1 MMPTHNRD
9 VATDVRELGALVGE
23 TLTEQTSNAEFDEV
37 EAIRTA
43 AIAYRQGEVPDRS
56 AVIDRLRA
64 VDTDTQIVIA
74 RAFLLYFEL
83 INLAEERE
91 RVRAVRD
98 AAAAGT
104 LEDGF
109 DALLAMCEAADLDA
123 AAVQAVLE
131 QVLIEPTFT
140 AHPTEA
146 RRKTVKAKLRSI
158 GERLRRLDEQALLS
172 AEAAAQWQA
181 ITAEVV
187 SLWQTAQI
195 RKRRPEPQDEARN
208 VQWYLESVLFDVV
221 GEAYG
226 MLERQV
232 QEVYP
237 TVTVPKL
244 FEFRSWA
251 GADRDGNPFVT
262 PAVTSDTLARQRA
275 VVIDRYATQLKRLS
289 GVLSAEAGRLA
300 LDPAFT
306 AALAADID
314 RMPAVGTEVRE
325 RYPDEPYRQKLRL
338 MRERLRRVVD
348 VRPHAYDDPAGLIA
362 DLELLD
368 ASLRANDAA
377 IVADVHIKPL
387 LRQVDT
393 FGFTLASLDLR
404 DHRENHTET
413 ITALLGRV
421 GVDYGAMDEAERVAF
436 LTEAIAQDAAVV
448 DLAATDGLEEL
459 PARVCERF
467 TAFAAWQQEYGV
479 QAIDTYCISMTEA
492 ASHVLEVA
500 FLADQAG
507 VIDLPEHAGVDIVP
521 LLETEAALSGAR
533 EIMGT
538 LFENPIYRQLL
549 ARRGGRQ
556 EIMLGYSDSNKE
568 NGFLAANWDLYT
580 NQRVLAAICADHD
593 VELRLFHGRGG
604 SISRGGGPMNEAM
617 QALPAETVTG
627 QIKFTEQGEA
637 IAEKYGNPQIAMRN
651 LEQMLHGQT
660 AAVLAAQTAGD
671 QQPSAWTAAMDTL
684 STQARSAYRGLLERE
699 GFVRYFE
706 QATPITVIEEL
717 NLGSRPASRSDERR
731 VEDLRAIPWV
741 FSWTQTRCILPG
753 WYAVGTA
760 IDAYL
765 ADGGDLAVLQAM
777 YEEWD
782 FFRTKL
788 DNVALALART
798 DLEIAASYAALA
810 DADLRERFFT
820 DITAEYERTVA
831 HVLAITGREA
841 LVDRGWLAESLS
853 RRNPY
858 VDPLNLLQVELLGTD
873 ERTEAEERALRLT
886 VKGIAAGMKN
896 TG

>member
-1 MMPTHNRD
+1 MPTHNRD

-23 TLTEQTSNAEFDEV
+23 TLTQQTSAAEFDEV
-37 EAIRTA
+37 EAIRNA
-43 AIAYRQGEVPDRS
+43 AIAYRHGEAPDRS
-56 AVIDRLRA
+56 GVIDRLRTA
-64 VDTDTQIVIA
+64 EVDTQIIIA

-91 RVRAVRD
+91 RVRAVRA

-109 DALLAMCEAADLDA
+109 DALLATFEGAELDA
-123 AAVQAVLE
+123 TAVQEMLE

-158 GERLRRLDEQALLS
+158 GERLRRLDEYALLR
-172 AEAAAQWQA
+172 ADTQAQWQA

-187 SLWQTAQI
+187 SLWQTAQN

-221 GEAYG
+221 GEVYG
-226 MLERQV
+226 RLERKL

-237 TVTVPKL
+237 EVTVPKL

-262 PAVTSDTLARQRA
+262 PTVTGDTLERQRA

-289 GVLSAEAGRLA
+289 GILSAEAGRLELA
-300 LDPAFT
+300 DAFT
-306 AALAADID
+306 TALEADIEC
-314 RMPAVGTEVRE
+314 MPAVGREVRE

-338 MRERLRRVVD
+338 MRERLRRVVAD
-348 VRPHAYDDPAGLIA
+348 RPHGYDDPDALMA
-362 DLELLD
+362 DLEVLD
-368 ASLRANDAA
+368 RSLRANDAA

-387 LRQVDT
+387 LRQLDT

-404 DHRENHTET
+404 DHRENHTTT
-413 ITALLGRV
+413 ITALLASV
-421 GVDYGAMDEAERVAF
+421 GVDYSAMTEAERVEF
-436 LTEAIAQDAAVV
+436 LTEAIAQDAPVV
-448 DLAATDGLEEL
+448 DLSKTAALEEL
-459 PARVCERF
+459 PRRVCERF
-467 TAFAAWQQEYGV
+467 IAFAGWQQEYGV
-479 QAIDTYCISMTEA
+479 QAIDSYCISMTEA
-492 ASHVLEVA
+492 ASHVLEVM
-500 FLADQAG
+500 FLADQAD
-507 VIDLPEHAGVDIVP
+507 VIDLPDHAGVDIVP
-521 LLETEAALSGAR
+521 LLETEAALNGAR
-533 EIMGT
+533 EIMGG
-538 LFENPIYRQLL
+538 LFENPVYRQLL
-549 ARRGGRQ
+549 ERRGGRQ

-580 NQRVLAAICADHD
+580 NQRVLARICADHD

-660 AAVLAAQTAGD
+660 AALLAAQTD
-671 QQPSAWTAAMDTL
+671 VQQHPKLWTETMETL
-684 STQARSAYRGLLERE
+684 STRARTAYRNLLDRD

-706 QATPITVIEEL
+706 QATPITAIEEL
-717 NLGSRPASRSDERR
+717 NLGSRPASRTDERR

-753 WYAVGTA
+753 WYAVGSA
-760 IDAYL
+760 IDVYL
-765 ADGGDLAVLQAM
+765 DEGGDLAVLQAM
-777 YEEWD
+777 YAGWD

-798 DLEIAASYAALA
+798 DLEIAAAYAALA
-810 DADLRERFFT
+810 DADLQETFFE
-820 DITAEYERTVA
+820 DISAEYERSVE
-831 HVLAITGREA
+831 HVLAISGRES
-841 LVDRGWLAESLS
+841 LIDRTWLAESLE

-858 VDPLNLLQVELLGTD
+858 VDPLNLLQVQLLGIDDRTD
-873 ERTEAEERALRLT
+873 AEERALRLT